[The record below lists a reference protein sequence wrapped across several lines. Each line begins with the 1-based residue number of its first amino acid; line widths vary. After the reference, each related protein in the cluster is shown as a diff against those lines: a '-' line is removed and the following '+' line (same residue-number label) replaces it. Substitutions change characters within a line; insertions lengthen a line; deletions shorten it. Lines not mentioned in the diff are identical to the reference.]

1 MGYTNYWTFKGIN
14 GIDPTTVKIMKQSIG
29 GFVQYAMDNGY
40 ALANGMGDNGTLP
53 ILNTEIIFNGVEKY
67 SHETFY
73 IPATLSDG
81 FNFTK
86 TARKE
91 YDAVVVGCMLC
102 MKVALPDHVKISS
115 DGLCYYQG
123 KLTVDDEVFAGIALW
138 YKYLSQILTYPKSE
152 FYVQAL
158 LLFDKL
164 ENVATGNAVTMAVDN
179 HIYG

>member
-14 GIDPTTVKIMKQSIG
+14 NVDSKDITSMKQSIG
-29 GFVQYAMDNGY
+29 SFVQYAMDNGY
-40 ALANGMGDNGTLP
+40 ALANGKGDVGSVPTLD
-53 ILNTEIIFNGVEKY
+53 TEIIFNGIADQ

-73 IPATLSDG
+73 IPETLSDG

-102 MKVALPDHVKISS
+102 MKVALPDHVKLSS
-115 DGLCYYQG
+115 DGVCYYQG
-123 KLTVDDEVFAGIALW
+123 KLEVDDEVFAGIALW
-138 YKYLSQILTYPKSE
+138 YKYLSQILTYSKSD

-158 LLFDKL
+158 MLFDGI
-164 ENVATGNAVTMAVDN
+164 ENVSTGKAVTMAVDN